1 MHLATLAMS
10 LALALAAPLAV
21 ASELC
26 TGTCTT
32 LVNEGNVL
40 RTQGQTQH
48 AIEKYQA
55 AIAAAPQS
63 TLPLLAASTM
73 LLDLSWHTQGPPSDK
88 LHDMAASL
96 ARQALRIDASDPM
109 AQDVLRQIQDGPP
122 VVLHQP
128 IAAASQALLAAEK
141 LYAQQRYDE
150 ARVQYERAAAL
161 DPLWSAPWVGA
172 GDCYFGQK
180 DWPHAEALF
189 RRATEIE
196 PRNAQAWRFLSDSLF
211 WQNQR
216 GPGEQAL
223 YSALA
228 ANPADRNSWGKLAN
242 ARKHA
247 QLPLASLHL
256 QRGSSVT
263 QGADGKYTIN
273 IDGQRLHSGTPEAA
287 FALALAA
294 REANAR
300 GADTGNN
307 RSPYDIELDAWRT
320 AFKAADEAA
329 ANGGARLSDP
339 ALVQMQAIARDGQL
353 EPALLL
359 LAYRPTYRPALDA
372 WLTAHPDGIKAFVD
386 RYGLQP

>member
-10 LALALAAPLAV
+10 LAVTLAAPLAV
-21 ASELC
+21 ASEPC

-40 RTQGQTQH
+40 RTQGQTQQ
-48 AIEKYQA
+48 AIGKYQA

-73 LLDLSWHTQGPPSDK
+73 LLDLSWHTQGPQSDK

-96 ARQALRIDASDPM
+96 ARQALRIDAGDPM

-128 IAAASQALLAAEK
+128 TAAASQALLAAEK

-150 ARVQYERAAAL
+150 ARLQYEHAAAL

-256 QRGSSVT
+256 QRGSS
-263 QGADGKYTIN
+263 
-273 IDGQRLHSGTPEAA
+273 GTPEAA

-300 GADTGNN
+300 GADTGNT